1 MTQTDADRIV
11 RLVLSGELDPV
22 AAASQLR
29 ASGEFMIGAAGVGLD
44 TAMASPEEA
53 LRLQAFMGR
62 LMWLLLAEAGTSGL
76 NEPTTLEEYRD
87 FLLRLLQQDDD
98 SPPPV

>member
-11 RLVLSGELDPV
+11 RLVVSGDLDPI

-29 ASGEFMIGAAGVGLD
+29 ASGAFMIGAAGVGID
-44 TAMASPEEA
+44 TVTASPLEG

-62 LMWLLLAEAGTSGL
+62 LMWLLLADAGSSGL
-76 NEPTTLEEYRD
+76 IEPTTLEEYRD
-87 FLLRLLQQDDD
+87 FLLRLLEQDDD
-98 SPPPV
+98 RQPPI